1 VRKKFKKDENKGK
14 QDKEKKGYKEGKKN
28 DG

>member
-1 VRKKFKKDENKGK
+1 VKNKFKKDENKGK
-14 QDKEKKGYKEGKKN
+14 QDKEKNGYKEGKKN